1 MPLTHATNFLAPYDC
16 PVRGPGR
23 ILVVDD
29 DEAVR
34 ITLQRY
40 LESAG
45 FEVLTAASG
54 PAGLQV
60 LRDDQTLRVVLL
72 DLMMPG
78 MDGWRF
84 RREQLRTPEL
94 AAVPVIILTG
104 APLGSL
110 VHEQLQAA
118 DYILKPVGR
127 EHLISVVSNY
137 CEPARTAA
145 A

>member
-1 MPLTHATNFLAPYDC
+1 MPFNATNFLAPYDC
-16 PVRGPGR
+16 PARGPGR
-23 ILVVDD
+23 ILVIDD

-34 ITLQRY
+34 LTLQRY
-40 LESAG
+40 LQTAG
-45 FEVLTAASG
+45 FEVLTASSG
-54 PAGLQV
+54 PEGLQI
-60 LRDDQTLRVVLL
+60 LRHGERFRAVLL

-84 RREQLRTPEL
+84 RREQLGDPAL
-94 AAVPVIILTG
+94 ATVPVIILTG
-104 APLGSL
+104 APLGQL

-127 EHLISVVSNY
+127 EHLISVVSNF

-145 A
+145 